1 MVDKN
6 EFDSKAAQLESKLNG
21 YKTLIL
27 SSDEDEYKIVDSV
40 SDVSVFV
47 KIDNFRNELDAAIRE
62 FNEETR
68 SINQAIVNMEVKDTV
83 VLIDKFKT
91 VDDTKLDLKSI
102 SDKNKYE
109 IDEYVKNLEKE
120 GKLETAKK
128 VKVKCGQVLRYAVST
143 GLCDRDVTQDLKGA
157 ISPPKVTHMA
167 ALIEPKDFAL
177 LLQDIDHYEG
187 SVVTQYALRIAPLVF
202 VHPGELRHAKWQDI
216 DLEKG
221 LWSYTPPKTKS
232 KTGVQHIV
240 PLSTQVIHL
249 LSELARITKAKSEYV
264 FSATTSNLKPMSENT
279 INQA

>member
-62 FNEETR
+62 FNKETS
-68 SINQAIVNMEVKDTV
+68 SINQAVVNMEVKDTV

-109 IDEYVKNLEKE
+109 IDEYIASGALVEHTLDKDGIIIYLDYISNIIKNATPIIVNINLDEEISIEQKIKLDTLDVSETDKQFIMDEYKLYYEHIKDIILNIDVLSIYDSILDIIDSAIEKS
-120 GKLETAKK
+120 
-128 VKVKCGQVLRYAVST
+128 VL
-143 GLCDRDVTQDLKGA
+143 
-157 ISPPKVTHMA
+157 
-167 ALIEPKDFAL
+167 F
-177 LLQDIDHYEG
+177 
-187 SVVTQYALRIAPLVF
+187 
-202 VHPGELRHAKWQDI
+202 
-216 DLEKG
+216 
-221 LWSYTPPKTKS
+221 
-232 KTGVQHIV
+232 
-240 PLSTQVIHL
+240 
-249 LSELARITKAKSEYV
+249 
-264 FSATTSNLKPMSENT
+264 
-279 INQA
+279 

>member
-47 KIDNFRNELDAAIRE
+47 KIDNFRNELDVAIRE

-109 IDEYVKNLEKE
+109 IDEYIASGALVEHTLDKDGIIIYLDYISNIIKNVTPIIVNINLDEEVSIEQKIKLDTLDVSETDKQFIMDEYKLYYEHIKDIILNIDVLSIYDSILDIIDSAIEKS
-120 GKLETAKK
+120 
-128 VKVKCGQVLRYAVST
+128 VL
-143 GLCDRDVTQDLKGA
+143 
-157 ISPPKVTHMA
+157 
-167 ALIEPKDFAL
+167 F
-177 LLQDIDHYEG
+177 
-187 SVVTQYALRIAPLVF
+187 
-202 VHPGELRHAKWQDI
+202 
-216 DLEKG
+216 
-221 LWSYTPPKTKS
+221 
-232 KTGVQHIV
+232 
-240 PLSTQVIHL
+240 
-249 LSELARITKAKSEYV
+249 
-264 FSATTSNLKPMSENT
+264 
-279 INQA
+279 

>member
-47 KIDNFRNELDAAIRE
+47 KIDKFRNELDVAIRE

-91 VDDTKLDLKSI
+91 ADDTKLDLKSI

-109 IDEYVKNLEKE
+109 IDEYIASGALVEHTLDKDGIIIYLDYISRCIFNASPIIVHINLDEEISIEQKIKLDTLDVSETDKQFIMDEYKLYYEHIKDIILNIDVLSIYDSILDIIDSAIEKS
-120 GKLETAKK
+120 
-128 VKVKCGQVLRYAVST
+128 VL
-143 GLCDRDVTQDLKGA
+143 
-157 ISPPKVTHMA
+157 
-167 ALIEPKDFAL
+167 F
-177 LLQDIDHYEG
+177 
-187 SVVTQYALRIAPLVF
+187 
-202 VHPGELRHAKWQDI
+202 
-216 DLEKG
+216 
-221 LWSYTPPKTKS
+221 
-232 KTGVQHIV
+232 
-240 PLSTQVIHL
+240 
-249 LSELARITKAKSEYV
+249 
-264 FSATTSNLKPMSENT
+264 
-279 INQA
+279 

>member
-47 KIDNFRNELDAAIRE
+47 KIDKFRNELDAAIRE

-109 IDEYVKNLEKE
+109 IDEYIASGALVEHTLDKDGIIIYLDYISNIIKNVTPIIVNINLDEELSIEQKIKLDTLDVSETDKQFIMDEYKLYYEHIKDIILNIDVLSIYDSILDIIDSAIEKS
-120 GKLETAKK
+120 
-128 VKVKCGQVLRYAVST
+128 VL
-143 GLCDRDVTQDLKGA
+143 
-157 ISPPKVTHMA
+157 
-167 ALIEPKDFAL
+167 F
-177 LLQDIDHYEG
+177 
-187 SVVTQYALRIAPLVF
+187 
-202 VHPGELRHAKWQDI
+202 
-216 DLEKG
+216 
-221 LWSYTPPKTKS
+221 
-232 KTGVQHIV
+232 
-240 PLSTQVIHL
+240 
-249 LSELARITKAKSEYV
+249 
-264 FSATTSNLKPMSENT
+264 
-279 INQA
+279 

>member
-47 KIDNFRNELDAAIRE
+47 KIDKFRNELDVAIRE

-68 SINQAIVNMEVKDTV
+68 SINQAIVNMEVKDTI

-109 IDEYVKNLEKE
+109 IDEYIASGALVEHTLDKDGIILYLDYISNIIKNATPIIVNINLDEEISIEQKIKLDTLDVSETDKQFIMDEYKLYYEHIKDIILNIDVLSIYDSILDIIDSAIEKS
-120 GKLETAKK
+120 
-128 VKVKCGQVLRYAVST
+128 VL
-143 GLCDRDVTQDLKGA
+143 
-157 ISPPKVTHMA
+157 
-167 ALIEPKDFAL
+167 F
-177 LLQDIDHYEG
+177 
-187 SVVTQYALRIAPLVF
+187 
-202 VHPGELRHAKWQDI
+202 
-216 DLEKG
+216 
-221 LWSYTPPKTKS
+221 
-232 KTGVQHIV
+232 
-240 PLSTQVIHL
+240 
-249 LSELARITKAKSEYV
+249 
-264 FSATTSNLKPMSENT
+264 
-279 INQA
+279 

>member
-109 IDEYVKNLEKE
+109 IDEYIASGALVEHTLDKDGIIIYLDYISNIIKNASPIIVNINLDEEISIEQKIKLDTLDVSETDKQFIMDEYKLYYEHIKDIILNIDVLSIYDSILDIIDSAIEKS
-120 GKLETAKK
+120 
-128 VKVKCGQVLRYAVST
+128 VL
-143 GLCDRDVTQDLKGA
+143 
-157 ISPPKVTHMA
+157 
-167 ALIEPKDFAL
+167 F
-177 LLQDIDHYEG
+177 
-187 SVVTQYALRIAPLVF
+187 
-202 VHPGELRHAKWQDI
+202 
-216 DLEKG
+216 
-221 LWSYTPPKTKS
+221 
-232 KTGVQHIV
+232 
-240 PLSTQVIHL
+240 
-249 LSELARITKAKSEYV
+249 
-264 FSATTSNLKPMSENT
+264 
-279 INQA
+279 

>member
-47 KIDNFRNELDAAIRE
+47 KIDKFRNELDAAIRE

-68 SINQAIVNMEVKDTV
+68 SINQAVVNMEVKDTV

-109 IDEYVKNLEKE
+109 IDEYIASGALVEHTLDKDGIIIYLDYISNIIKNATPIIVNINLDEEISIEQKIKLDTLDVSETDKQFIMDEYKLYYEHIKDIILNIDVLSIYDSILDIIDSAIEKS
-120 GKLETAKK
+120 
-128 VKVKCGQVLRYAVST
+128 VL
-143 GLCDRDVTQDLKGA
+143 
-157 ISPPKVTHMA
+157 
-167 ALIEPKDFAL
+167 F
-177 LLQDIDHYEG
+177 
-187 SVVTQYALRIAPLVF
+187 
-202 VHPGELRHAKWQDI
+202 
-216 DLEKG
+216 
-221 LWSYTPPKTKS
+221 
-232 KTGVQHIV
+232 
-240 PLSTQVIHL
+240 
-249 LSELARITKAKSEYV
+249 
-264 FSATTSNLKPMSENT
+264 
-279 INQA
+279 

>member
-47 KIDNFRNELDAAIRE
+47 KIDKFRNELDAAIRE

-68 SINQAIVNMEVKDTV
+68 SINQAIVNMEVKDTI

-109 IDEYVKNLEKE
+109 IDEYIASGALVEHTLDKDGIIIYLDYISNIIKNVTPITVNINLDEEISIEQKIKLDTLDVSETDKQFIMDEYKLYYEHIKDIILNIDVLSIYDSILDIIDSAIEKS
-120 GKLETAKK
+120 
-128 VKVKCGQVLRYAVST
+128 VL
-143 GLCDRDVTQDLKGA
+143 
-157 ISPPKVTHMA
+157 
-167 ALIEPKDFAL
+167 F
-177 LLQDIDHYEG
+177 
-187 SVVTQYALRIAPLVF
+187 
-202 VHPGELRHAKWQDI
+202 
-216 DLEKG
+216 
-221 LWSYTPPKTKS
+221 
-232 KTGVQHIV
+232 
-240 PLSTQVIHL
+240 
-249 LSELARITKAKSEYV
+249 
-264 FSATTSNLKPMSENT
+264 
-279 INQA
+279 

>member
-47 KIDNFRNELDAAIRE
+47 KIDKFRNEIDAAIRE

-68 SINQAIVNMEVKDTV
+68 SINQAIVNMEVKDTI

-109 IDEYVKNLEKE
+109 IDEYIASGALVEHTLDKDGIIIYLDYISRCIFNNATPVIVNINLDEEISIEQKIKLDTLDVSETDKQFIMDEYKLYYEHIKDIILNIDVLSIYDSILDIIDSAIEKS
-120 GKLETAKK
+120 
-128 VKVKCGQVLRYAVST
+128 VL
-143 GLCDRDVTQDLKGA
+143 
-157 ISPPKVTHMA
+157 
-167 ALIEPKDFAL
+167 F
-177 LLQDIDHYEG
+177 
-187 SVVTQYALRIAPLVF
+187 
-202 VHPGELRHAKWQDI
+202 
-216 DLEKG
+216 
-221 LWSYTPPKTKS
+221 
-232 KTGVQHIV
+232 
-240 PLSTQVIHL
+240 
-249 LSELARITKAKSEYV
+249 
-264 FSATTSNLKPMSENT
+264 
-279 INQA
+279 

>member
-47 KIDNFRNELDAAIRE
+47 KIDKFRNELDAAIRE

-68 SINQAIVNMEVKDTV
+68 SINQAIVNMEVKDTI

-109 IDEYVKNLEKE
+109 IDEYIASGALVEHTLDKDGIIIYLDYISRCIFNASPITVNINLDEEISIEQKIKLDTLDVSETDKQFIMDEYKLYYEHIKDIILNIDVLSIYDSILDIIDSAIEKS
-120 GKLETAKK
+120 
-128 VKVKCGQVLRYAVST
+128 VL
-143 GLCDRDVTQDLKGA
+143 
-157 ISPPKVTHMA
+157 
-167 ALIEPKDFAL
+167 F
-177 LLQDIDHYEG
+177 
-187 SVVTQYALRIAPLVF
+187 
-202 VHPGELRHAKWQDI
+202 
-216 DLEKG
+216 
-221 LWSYTPPKTKS
+221 
-232 KTGVQHIV
+232 
-240 PLSTQVIHL
+240 
-249 LSELARITKAKSEYV
+249 
-264 FSATTSNLKPMSENT
+264 
-279 INQA
+279 

>member
-68 SINQAIVNMEVKDTV
+68 SINQAVVNMEVKDTV

-109 IDEYVKNLEKE
+109 IDEYIASGALVEHTLDKDGIIIYLDYISNIIKNVTPITVNINLDEEISIEQKIKLDTLDVSETDKQFIMDEYKLYYEHIKDIILNIDVLSIYDSILDIIDSAIEKS
-120 GKLETAKK
+120 
-128 VKVKCGQVLRYAVST
+128 VL
-143 GLCDRDVTQDLKGA
+143 
-157 ISPPKVTHMA
+157 
-167 ALIEPKDFAL
+167 F
-177 LLQDIDHYEG
+177 
-187 SVVTQYALRIAPLVF
+187 
-202 VHPGELRHAKWQDI
+202 
-216 DLEKG
+216 
-221 LWSYTPPKTKS
+221 
-232 KTGVQHIV
+232 
-240 PLSTQVIHL
+240 
-249 LSELARITKAKSEYV
+249 
-264 FSATTSNLKPMSENT
+264 
-279 INQA
+279 

>member
-47 KIDNFRNELDAAIRE
+47 KIDKFRNEIDAAIRE

-109 IDEYVKNLEKE
+109 IDEYIASGALVEHTLDKDGIIIYLDYISRCIFNNATPVIVNINLDEEISIEQKIKLDTLDVSETDKQFIMDEYKLYYEHIKDIILNIDVLSIYDSILDIIDSAIEKS
-120 GKLETAKK
+120 
-128 VKVKCGQVLRYAVST
+128 VL
-143 GLCDRDVTQDLKGA
+143 
-157 ISPPKVTHMA
+157 
-167 ALIEPKDFAL
+167 F
-177 LLQDIDHYEG
+177 
-187 SVVTQYALRIAPLVF
+187 
-202 VHPGELRHAKWQDI
+202 
-216 DLEKG
+216 
-221 LWSYTPPKTKS
+221 
-232 KTGVQHIV
+232 
-240 PLSTQVIHL
+240 
-249 LSELARITKAKSEYV
+249 
-264 FSATTSNLKPMSENT
+264 
-279 INQA
+279 

>member
-47 KIDNFRNELDAAIRE
+47 KIDKFRNELDAAIRE

-68 SINQAIVNMEVKDTV
+68 SINQAIVNMEVKDTI

-109 IDEYVKNLEKE
+109 IDEYIASGALVEHTLDKDGIIIYLDYISRCIFNASPIIVHINLDEEISIEQKIKLDTLDVSETDKQFIMDEYKLYYEHIKDIILNIDVLSIYDSILDIIDSAIEKS
-120 GKLETAKK
+120 
-128 VKVKCGQVLRYAVST
+128 VL
-143 GLCDRDVTQDLKGA
+143 
-157 ISPPKVTHMA
+157 
-167 ALIEPKDFAL
+167 F
-177 LLQDIDHYEG
+177 
-187 SVVTQYALRIAPLVF
+187 
-202 VHPGELRHAKWQDI
+202 
-216 DLEKG
+216 
-221 LWSYTPPKTKS
+221 
-232 KTGVQHIV
+232 
-240 PLSTQVIHL
+240 
-249 LSELARITKAKSEYV
+249 
-264 FSATTSNLKPMSENT
+264 
-279 INQA
+279 

>member
-47 KIDNFRNELDAAIRE
+47 KIDKFRNEIDAAIRE

-68 SINQAIVNMEVKDTV
+68 SINQAVVNMEVKDTI

-109 IDEYVKNLEKE
+109 IDEYIASGALVEHTLDKDGIIIYLDYISNIIKNASPIIVNINLDEEISIEQKIKLDTLDVSETDKQFIMDEYKLYYEHIKDIILNIDVLSIYDSILDIIDSAIEKS
-120 GKLETAKK
+120 
-128 VKVKCGQVLRYAVST
+128 VL
-143 GLCDRDVTQDLKGA
+143 
-157 ISPPKVTHMA
+157 
-167 ALIEPKDFAL
+167 F
-177 LLQDIDHYEG
+177 
-187 SVVTQYALRIAPLVF
+187 
-202 VHPGELRHAKWQDI
+202 
-216 DLEKG
+216 
-221 LWSYTPPKTKS
+221 
-232 KTGVQHIV
+232 
-240 PLSTQVIHL
+240 
-249 LSELARITKAKSEYV
+249 
-264 FSATTSNLKPMSENT
+264 
-279 INQA
+279 

>member
-47 KIDNFRNELDAAIRE
+47 KIDKFRNELDAAIRE

-109 IDEYVKNLEKE
+109 IDEYIASGALVEHTLDKDGIIIYLDYISNIIKNASPIIVNINLDEEISIEQKIKLDTLDVSETDKQFIMDEYKLYYEHIKDIILNIDVLSIYDSILDIIDSAIEKS
-120 GKLETAKK
+120 
-128 VKVKCGQVLRYAVST
+128 VL
-143 GLCDRDVTQDLKGA
+143 
-157 ISPPKVTHMA
+157 
-167 ALIEPKDFAL
+167 F
-177 LLQDIDHYEG
+177 
-187 SVVTQYALRIAPLVF
+187 
-202 VHPGELRHAKWQDI
+202 
-216 DLEKG
+216 
-221 LWSYTPPKTKS
+221 
-232 KTGVQHIV
+232 
-240 PLSTQVIHL
+240 
-249 LSELARITKAKSEYV
+249 
-264 FSATTSNLKPMSENT
+264 
-279 INQA
+279 

>member
-6 EFDSKAAQLESKLNG
+6 ELDSKAAQLESKLNG

-47 KIDNFRNELDAAIRE
+47 KIDKFRNELDAAIRE

-109 IDEYVKNLEKE
+109 IDEYIASGALVEHTLDKDGIIIYLDYISRCIFNASPIIVNINLDEEISIEQKIKLDTLDVPETDKQFIMDEYKLYYEHIKDIILNIDVLSIYDSILDIIDSAIEKS
-120 GKLETAKK
+120 
-128 VKVKCGQVLRYAVST
+128 VL
-143 GLCDRDVTQDLKGA
+143 
-157 ISPPKVTHMA
+157 
-167 ALIEPKDFAL
+167 F
-177 LLQDIDHYEG
+177 
-187 SVVTQYALRIAPLVF
+187 
-202 VHPGELRHAKWQDI
+202 
-216 DLEKG
+216 
-221 LWSYTPPKTKS
+221 
-232 KTGVQHIV
+232 
-240 PLSTQVIHL
+240 
-249 LSELARITKAKSEYV
+249 
-264 FSATTSNLKPMSENT
+264 
-279 INQA
+279 

>member
-47 KIDNFRNELDAAIRE
+47 KIDKFRNELDVAIRE

-68 SINQAIVNMEVKDTV
+68 SINQAIVNMEVKDTI

-109 IDEYVKNLEKE
+109 IDEYIASGALVEHTLDKDGIIIYLDYISNIIKNVTPIIVNINLDEEVSIEQKIKLDTLDVSETDKQFIMDEYKLYYEHIKDIILNIDVLSIYDSVLDIIDSAIEKS
-120 GKLETAKK
+120 
-128 VKVKCGQVLRYAVST
+128 VL
-143 GLCDRDVTQDLKGA
+143 
-157 ISPPKVTHMA
+157 
-167 ALIEPKDFAL
+167 F
-177 LLQDIDHYEG
+177 
-187 SVVTQYALRIAPLVF
+187 
-202 VHPGELRHAKWQDI
+202 
-216 DLEKG
+216 
-221 LWSYTPPKTKS
+221 
-232 KTGVQHIV
+232 
-240 PLSTQVIHL
+240 
-249 LSELARITKAKSEYV
+249 
-264 FSATTSNLKPMSENT
+264 
-279 INQA
+279 

>member
-47 KIDNFRNELDAAIRE
+47 KIDKFRNELDAAIRE

-68 SINQAIVNMEVKDTV
+68 SINQAIVNMEVKDTI

-109 IDEYVKNLEKE
+109 IDEYIASGALVEHTLDKDGIIIYLDYISNIIKNASPIIVNINLDEEISIEQKIKLDTLDVSETDKQFIMDEYKLYYEHIKDIILNIDVLSIYDSILDIIDSAIEKS
-120 GKLETAKK
+120 
-128 VKVKCGQVLRYAVST
+128 VL
-143 GLCDRDVTQDLKGA
+143 
-157 ISPPKVTHMA
+157 
-167 ALIEPKDFAL
+167 F
-177 LLQDIDHYEG
+177 
-187 SVVTQYALRIAPLVF
+187 
-202 VHPGELRHAKWQDI
+202 
-216 DLEKG
+216 
-221 LWSYTPPKTKS
+221 
-232 KTGVQHIV
+232 
-240 PLSTQVIHL
+240 
-249 LSELARITKAKSEYV
+249 
-264 FSATTSNLKPMSENT
+264 
-279 INQA
+279 

>member
-47 KIDNFRNELDAAIRE
+47 KIDKFRNELDVAIRE

-68 SINQAIVNMEVKDTV
+68 SINQAIVNMEVKDTI

-109 IDEYVKNLEKE
+109 IDEYIASGALVEHTLDKDGIIIYLDYISRCIFNNASPITVNINLDEEISIEQKIKLDTLDVSETDKQFIMDEYKLYYEHIKDIILNIDVLSIYDSILDIIDSAIEKS
-120 GKLETAKK
+120 
-128 VKVKCGQVLRYAVST
+128 VL
-143 GLCDRDVTQDLKGA
+143 
-157 ISPPKVTHMA
+157 
-167 ALIEPKDFAL
+167 F
-177 LLQDIDHYEG
+177 
-187 SVVTQYALRIAPLVF
+187 
-202 VHPGELRHAKWQDI
+202 
-216 DLEKG
+216 
-221 LWSYTPPKTKS
+221 
-232 KTGVQHIV
+232 
-240 PLSTQVIHL
+240 
-249 LSELARITKAKSEYV
+249 
-264 FSATTSNLKPMSENT
+264 
-279 INQA
+279 

>member
-47 KIDNFRNELDAAIRE
+47 KIDKFRNELDAAIRE

-68 SINQAIVNMEVKDTV
+68 SINQAIVNMEVKDTI

-109 IDEYVKNLEKE
+109 IDEYIDSVALVEHTLDKDGIIIYLDYISNIIKNASPIIVNINLDEEVSIEQKIKLDTLDVSETDKQFIMDEYKLYYEHIKDIILNIDVLSIYDSILDIIDSAIEKS
-120 GKLETAKK
+120 
-128 VKVKCGQVLRYAVST
+128 VL
-143 GLCDRDVTQDLKGA
+143 
-157 ISPPKVTHMA
+157 
-167 ALIEPKDFAL
+167 F
-177 LLQDIDHYEG
+177 
-187 SVVTQYALRIAPLVF
+187 
-202 VHPGELRHAKWQDI
+202 
-216 DLEKG
+216 
-221 LWSYTPPKTKS
+221 
-232 KTGVQHIV
+232 
-240 PLSTQVIHL
+240 
-249 LSELARITKAKSEYV
+249 
-264 FSATTSNLKPMSENT
+264 
-279 INQA
+279 

>member
-47 KIDNFRNELDAAIRE
+47 KIDKFRNELDVAIRE

-109 IDEYVKNLEKE
+109 IDEYIASGALVEHTLDKDGIIIYLDYISNIIKNTSPIIVNINLDEEISIEQKIKLDTLDVSETDKQFIMDEYKLYYEHIKDIILNIDVLSIYDSILDIIDSAIEKS
-120 GKLETAKK
+120 
-128 VKVKCGQVLRYAVST
+128 VL
-143 GLCDRDVTQDLKGA
+143 
-157 ISPPKVTHMA
+157 
-167 ALIEPKDFAL
+167 F
-177 LLQDIDHYEG
+177 
-187 SVVTQYALRIAPLVF
+187 
-202 VHPGELRHAKWQDI
+202 
-216 DLEKG
+216 
-221 LWSYTPPKTKS
+221 
-232 KTGVQHIV
+232 
-240 PLSTQVIHL
+240 
-249 LSELARITKAKSEYV
+249 
-264 FSATTSNLKPMSENT
+264 
-279 INQA
+279 

>member
-6 EFDSKAAQLESKLNG
+6 EFDSKATQLESKLNG

-47 KIDNFRNELDAAIRE
+47 KIDKFRNELDVAIRE

-109 IDEYVKNLEKE
+109 IDEYIASGALVEHTLDKDGIIIYLDYISNIIKNVTPIIVNINLDEEISIEQKIKLDTLDVSETDKQFIMDEYKLYYEHIKDIILNIDVLSIYDSILDIIDSAIEKS
-120 GKLETAKK
+120 
-128 VKVKCGQVLRYAVST
+128 VL
-143 GLCDRDVTQDLKGA
+143 
-157 ISPPKVTHMA
+157 
-167 ALIEPKDFAL
+167 F
-177 LLQDIDHYEG
+177 
-187 SVVTQYALRIAPLVF
+187 
-202 VHPGELRHAKWQDI
+202 
-216 DLEKG
+216 
-221 LWSYTPPKTKS
+221 
-232 KTGVQHIV
+232 
-240 PLSTQVIHL
+240 
-249 LSELARITKAKSEYV
+249 
-264 FSATTSNLKPMSENT
+264 
-279 INQA
+279 

>member
-47 KIDNFRNELDAAIRE
+47 KIDKFRNEIDAAIRE

-109 IDEYVKNLEKE
+109 IDEYIASGALVEHTLDKDGIIIYLDYISNIIKNASPIIVNINLDEEISIEQKIKLDTLDVSETDKQFIMDEYKLYYEHIKDIILNIDVLSIYDSILDIIDSAIEKS
-120 GKLETAKK
+120 
-128 VKVKCGQVLRYAVST
+128 VL
-143 GLCDRDVTQDLKGA
+143 
-157 ISPPKVTHMA
+157 
-167 ALIEPKDFAL
+167 F
-177 LLQDIDHYEG
+177 
-187 SVVTQYALRIAPLVF
+187 
-202 VHPGELRHAKWQDI
+202 
-216 DLEKG
+216 
-221 LWSYTPPKTKS
+221 
-232 KTGVQHIV
+232 
-240 PLSTQVIHL
+240 
-249 LSELARITKAKSEYV
+249 
-264 FSATTSNLKPMSENT
+264 
-279 INQA
+279 

>member
-47 KIDNFRNELDAAIRE
+47 KIDKFRNELDVAIRE

-68 SINQAIVNMEVKDTV
+68 SINQAIVNMEVKDTI

-109 IDEYVKNLEKE
+109 IDEYIASGALVEHTLDKDGIIIYLDYISRCIFNASPIIVHINLDEEISIEQKIKLDTLDVSETDKQFIMDEYKLYYEHIKDIILNIDVLSIYDSILDIIDSAIEKS
-120 GKLETAKK
+120 
-128 VKVKCGQVLRYAVST
+128 VL
-143 GLCDRDVTQDLKGA
+143 
-157 ISPPKVTHMA
+157 
-167 ALIEPKDFAL
+167 F
-177 LLQDIDHYEG
+177 
-187 SVVTQYALRIAPLVF
+187 
-202 VHPGELRHAKWQDI
+202 
-216 DLEKG
+216 
-221 LWSYTPPKTKS
+221 
-232 KTGVQHIV
+232 
-240 PLSTQVIHL
+240 
-249 LSELARITKAKSEYV
+249 
-264 FSATTSNLKPMSENT
+264 
-279 INQA
+279 

>member
-47 KIDNFRNELDAAIRE
+47 KIDKFRNELDAAIRD

-109 IDEYVKNLEKE
+109 IDEYIASGALVEHTLDKDGIIIYLDYISRCIFNASPIIVNINLDEEISIEQKIKLDTLDVSETDKQFIMDEYKLYYEHIKDIILNIDVLSIYDSILDIIDSAIEKS
-120 GKLETAKK
+120 
-128 VKVKCGQVLRYAVST
+128 VL
-143 GLCDRDVTQDLKGA
+143 
-157 ISPPKVTHMA
+157 
-167 ALIEPKDFAL
+167 F
-177 LLQDIDHYEG
+177 
-187 SVVTQYALRIAPLVF
+187 
-202 VHPGELRHAKWQDI
+202 
-216 DLEKG
+216 
-221 LWSYTPPKTKS
+221 
-232 KTGVQHIV
+232 
-240 PLSTQVIHL
+240 
-249 LSELARITKAKSEYV
+249 
-264 FSATTSNLKPMSENT
+264 
-279 INQA
+279 

>member
-47 KIDNFRNELDAAIRE
+47 KIDKFRNELDAAIRE

-68 SINQAIVNMEVKDTV
+68 SINQAIVNMEVKDTI

-109 IDEYVKNLEKE
+109 IDEYIASGALVEHTLDKDGIIIYLDYISNIIKNATPIIVNINLDEEISIEQKIKLDTLDVSETDKQFIMDEYKLYYEHIKDIILNIDVLSIYDSILDIIDSAIEKS
-120 GKLETAKK
+120 
-128 VKVKCGQVLRYAVST
+128 VL
-143 GLCDRDVTQDLKGA
+143 
-157 ISPPKVTHMA
+157 
-167 ALIEPKDFAL
+167 F
-177 LLQDIDHYEG
+177 
-187 SVVTQYALRIAPLVF
+187 
-202 VHPGELRHAKWQDI
+202 
-216 DLEKG
+216 
-221 LWSYTPPKTKS
+221 
-232 KTGVQHIV
+232 
-240 PLSTQVIHL
+240 
-249 LSELARITKAKSEYV
+249 
-264 FSATTSNLKPMSENT
+264 
-279 INQA
+279 

>member
-6 EFDSKAAQLESKLNG
+6 EFDSKVAQLESKLNG

-47 KIDNFRNELDAAIRE
+47 KIDKFRNELDAAIRE

-109 IDEYVKNLEKE
+109 IDEYIASGALVEHTLDKDGIIIYLDYISNIIKNVTPIIVNINLDEELSIEQKIKLDTLDVSETDKQFIMDEYKLYYEHINDIILNIDVLSIYDSILDIIDSAIEKS
-120 GKLETAKK
+120 
-128 VKVKCGQVLRYAVST
+128 VL
-143 GLCDRDVTQDLKGA
+143 
-157 ISPPKVTHMA
+157 
-167 ALIEPKDFAL
+167 F
-177 LLQDIDHYEG
+177 
-187 SVVTQYALRIAPLVF
+187 
-202 VHPGELRHAKWQDI
+202 
-216 DLEKG
+216 
-221 LWSYTPPKTKS
+221 
-232 KTGVQHIV
+232 
-240 PLSTQVIHL
+240 
-249 LSELARITKAKSEYV
+249 
-264 FSATTSNLKPMSENT
+264 
-279 INQA
+279 

>member
-47 KIDNFRNELDAAIRE
+47 KIDKFRNELDVAIRE

-68 SINQAIVNMEVKDTV
+68 SINQAIVNMEVKDTI

-109 IDEYVKNLEKE
+109 IDEYIASGALVEHTLDKDGIIIYLDYISRCIFNNVTPVIVNINLDEEISIEQKIKLDTLDVSETDKQFIMDEYKLYYEHIKDIILNIDVLSIYDSILDIIDSAIEKS
-120 GKLETAKK
+120 
-128 VKVKCGQVLRYAVST
+128 VL
-143 GLCDRDVTQDLKGA
+143 
-157 ISPPKVTHMA
+157 
-167 ALIEPKDFAL
+167 F
-177 LLQDIDHYEG
+177 
-187 SVVTQYALRIAPLVF
+187 
-202 VHPGELRHAKWQDI
+202 
-216 DLEKG
+216 
-221 LWSYTPPKTKS
+221 
-232 KTGVQHIV
+232 
-240 PLSTQVIHL
+240 
-249 LSELARITKAKSEYV
+249 
-264 FSATTSNLKPMSENT
+264 
-279 INQA
+279 

>member
-47 KIDNFRNELDAAIRE
+47 KIDKFRNELDAAIRE

-68 SINQAIVNMEVKDTV
+68 SINQAIVNMEVKDTI

-109 IDEYVKNLEKE
+109 IDEYIASGALVEHTLDKDGIILYLDYISNIIKNATPIIVNINLDEEISIEQKIKLDTLDVSETDKQFIMDEYKLYYEHIKDIILNIDVLSIYDSILDIIDSAIEKS
-120 GKLETAKK
+120 
-128 VKVKCGQVLRYAVST
+128 VL
-143 GLCDRDVTQDLKGA
+143 
-157 ISPPKVTHMA
+157 
-167 ALIEPKDFAL
+167 F
-177 LLQDIDHYEG
+177 
-187 SVVTQYALRIAPLVF
+187 
-202 VHPGELRHAKWQDI
+202 
-216 DLEKG
+216 
-221 LWSYTPPKTKS
+221 
-232 KTGVQHIV
+232 
-240 PLSTQVIHL
+240 
-249 LSELARITKAKSEYV
+249 
-264 FSATTSNLKPMSENT
+264 
-279 INQA
+279 